1 MPTRAERAA
10 QKDVDMA
17 VITLCRA
24 ARTAEKYKGNI
35 GDGGAAAR
43 QKPDVAEV
51 YSPPRVTA
59 VAAKYNSS
67 QAGA

>member
-10 QKDVDMA
+10 QKDVDVA
-17 VITLCRA
+17 VITLGRA
-24 ARTAEKYKGNI
+24 ARTAEKHKGSI

-43 QKPDVAEV
+43 RKPVVAEV

-59 VAAKYNSS
+59 VAA
-67 QAGA
+67 

>member
-17 VITLCRA
+17 VIILGRA
-24 ARTAEKYKGNI
+24 ARTAEKYTGSI

-43 QKPDVAEV
+43 RKPDVAEV
-51 YSPPRVTA
+51 YPRPESPQSRLSTM
-59 VAAKYNSS
+59 SS

>member
-10 QKDVDMA
+10 QKDVDMTM
-17 VITLCRA
+17 ITLGRA
-24 ARTAEKYKGNI
+24 ARTAEKYKGSM

-43 QKPDVAEV
+43 KKPDVAEV

-59 VAAKYNSS
+59 VAA
-67 QAGA
+67 